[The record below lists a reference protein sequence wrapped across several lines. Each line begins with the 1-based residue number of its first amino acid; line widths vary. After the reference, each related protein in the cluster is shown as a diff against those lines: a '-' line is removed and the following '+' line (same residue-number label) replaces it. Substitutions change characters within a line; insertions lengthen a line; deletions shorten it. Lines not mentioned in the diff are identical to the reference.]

1 MALRATDDR
10 VRRLLVTLAIFSTF
24 VIASEW
30 KRVAYEEEDRQLIS
44 LERRVN
50 SIVTTDPVITNLL
63 IEVMSDGRFRS
74 RSEFEAYTASRRL
87 DDDRQ
92 AAVVI
97 PGVGVTIDVGNVL
110 LFTGA
115 GNVSLLLLL
124 YFALAQGRQDLFLAL
139 FALRQFHDVQVGPT
153 VDTSDRTNHEY
164 NALAMTQVIVS
175 PPTLAYWRRS
185 RVKPLLISAA
195 LLSPVILQ
203 VLIGYSVLRWRSAA
217 MFDGPLSAWSAT
229 IALAGGLLALAITTI
244 QHYQASNRAWTET
257 FFYINPQLHLVRAS
271 TISFVRNRMS
281 VNHGA
286 LRRALAGQAI
296 SRLRLTHEL
305 SSFRITAT
313 YALTLS
319 DHLIG
324 PTDILE
330 MCNGLELA
338 AVRNAE
344 RPYSRLMI
352 VAAYVRSSNVQEDA
366 WEVVADFVLQSAE

>member
-1 MALRATDDR
+1 
-10 VRRLLVTLAIFSTF
+10 
-24 VIASEW
+24 
-30 KRVAYEEEDRQLIS
+30 
-44 LERRVN
+44 
-50 SIVTTDPVITNLL
+50 
-63 IEVMSDGRFRS
+63 
-74 RSEFEAYTASRRL
+74 
-87 DDDRQ
+87 
-92 AAVVI
+92 
-97 PGVGVTIDVGNVL
+97 
-110 LFTGA
+110 
-115 GNVSLLLLL
+115 
-124 YFALAQGRQDLFLAL
+124 
-139 FALRQFHDVQVGPT
+139 
-153 VDTSDRTNHEY
+153 
-164 NALAMTQVIVS
+164 
-175 PPTLAYWRRS
+175 
-185 RVKPLLISAA
+185 
-195 LLSPVILQ
+195 
-203 VLIGYSVLRWRSAA
+203 
-217 MFDGPLSAWSAT
+217 
-229 IALAGGLLALAITTI
+229 
-244 QHYQASNRAWTET
+244 
-257 FFYINPQLHLVRAS
+257 
-271 TISFVRNRMS
+271 MS